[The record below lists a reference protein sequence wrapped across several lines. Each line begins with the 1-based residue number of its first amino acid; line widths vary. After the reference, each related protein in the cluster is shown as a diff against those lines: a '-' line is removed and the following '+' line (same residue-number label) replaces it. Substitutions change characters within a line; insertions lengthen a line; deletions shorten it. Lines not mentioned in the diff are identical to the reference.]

1 MLLLISLIDKHFSIK
16 KSIPEVGKGNEQQP
30 LGKCD
35 IGDVGYG
42 INACKPFWVAFNGV
56 SSLLQREIFVKST
69 VSDVQQ
75 RNQTIEIFFENASRL

>member
-42 INACKPFWVAFNGV
+42 INACKPFWVALNV
-56 SSLLQREIFVKST
+56 VLSLFQREILVKSA
-69 VSDVQQ
+69 VSDIQQ
-75 RNQTIEIFFENASRL
+75 QLRYFLKIASSL